1 MAPVEF
7 LRPRL
12 RGPRFEG
19 GAIPLDILG
28 DLAALGE
35 MAIEVAKWRF
45 LAGNPERSRSPKGFA
60 DSVAFK
66 IVSLQEGSA
75 IPVIAMDSAVPS
87 LSGMPAPFQDYF
99 EQARDAIVGAIAAA
113 EQGESVADHL
123 PEKCLGYF
131 DRIGRSLRGE
141 ESIEFSTP
149 TRRTRAR
156 LTRESRRKLVL
167 ASSRIRELTEEI
179 RVRGS
184 IPEVDQDRMTFE
196 LQLIEGRKIAGTM
209 PDQHLDAIMEAF
221 NGYRDSAR
229 VLIQGLGRYDRQNRL
244 MHLQEVEHI
253 ALLDPLDVPARLE
266 EFRTMQDGWHDGEG
280 MAPHGAG
287 LDWLATDFD
296 RHYPDDIPLP
306 HTYPTPE
313 GGIEMEWSLGA
324 HSVVLEVDLSTH
336 QGDCL
341 GADNQSD
348 AEDTR
353 TLDLDSC
360 ESWAWLAGKI
370 RRLTE
375 LST

>member
-19 GAIPLDILG
+19 GAVPLDILG

-60 DSVAFK
+60 DSIAFK
-66 IVSLQEGSA
+66 IVSIQEGSA
-75 IPVIAMDSAVPS
+75 IPVIAMDSIVPS
-87 LSGMPAPFQDYF
+87 LSGMPAPFQGYF

-113 EQGESVADHL
+113 EQGESVTDHL

-131 DRIGRSLRGE
+131 DRIGRNLRSE

-149 TRRTRAR
+149 TRRTPAR

-167 ASSRIRELTEEI
+167 ASSRIRELTEEV

-184 IPEVDQDRMTFE
+184 IPEVDQDRMTFD

-221 NGYRDSAR
+221 NAYRDSAR
-229 VLIQGLGRYDRQNRL
+229 VLIQGVGRYDRQDRL
-244 MHLQEVEHI
+244 IHLQEVEHI

-266 EFRTMQDGWHDGEG
+266 ELRVLQDGWHNGDGI
-280 MAPHGAG
+280 APHGLS
-287 LDWLATDFD
+287 LDWLAASFD

-306 HTYPTPE
+306 YTYPNPE

-324 HSVVLEVDLSTH
+324 HAVVLEVDLSTH
-336 QGDCL
+336 RGACL
-341 GADNQSD
+341 GADHRSG
-348 AEDTR
+348 AEDAR

-360 ESWAWLAGKI
+360 ESWAWLAGEI